1 MQKISKKASILI
13 YSIILSLMLWFIF
26 ISISNQ
32 ININIKQNIEI
43 EKNIDKKNKIDENL
57 KKMTDLLSE
66 IDLEV
71 QKAFWVDYDKIAKN
85 FLEIDSLKNIYD
97 KDIEIE
103 LETKNELFELK
114 NGEEIIFYIP
124 PGSSV
129 IINSTWEYLKYDAE
143 NMATWIFKNKAQN
156 IEIWNDGI
164 ISAEWFF
171 KKIILKNSWWYSKIN
186 IIANSYIS
194 SPKKYFQVFEKF
206 WKKRLLRQSWFLQIR
221 K

>member
-66 IDLEV
+66 IDLEA

-114 NGEEIIFYIP
+114 NGEEIIF
-124 PGSSV
+124 
-129 IINSTWEYLKYDAE
+129 
-143 NMATWIFKNKAQN
+143 
-156 IEIWNDGI
+156 
-164 ISAEWFF
+164 
-171 KKIILKNSWWYSKIN
+171 
-186 IIANSYIS
+186 
-194 SPKKYFQVFEKF
+194 
-206 WKKRLLRQSWFLQIR
+206 
-221 K
+221 

>member
-1 MQKISKKASILI
+1 
-13 YSIILSLMLWFIF
+13 
-26 ISISNQ
+26 
-32 ININIKQNIEI
+32 
-43 EKNIDKKNKIDENL
+43 
-57 KKMTDLLSE
+57 E
-66 IDLEV
+66 IDLEA
-71 QKAFWVDYDKIAKN
+71 QKAFGVDYDKIAKN

-97 KDIEIE
+97 KEIEIE

-129 IINSTWEYLKYDAE
+129 IINSTGEYLKYDAE
-143 NMATWIFKNKAQN
+143 NMATGIFKNKAQN
-156 IEIWNDGI
+156 IEIGNDGI
-164 ISAEWFF
+164 ISAEGFF
-171 KKIILKNSWWYSKIN
+171 KKIILKNSGGYSKIN

-206 WKKRLLRQSWFLQIR
+206 GKKRLLRQSGFLQIR